1 MTKLEGNTIVVS
13 GDEYR
18 IIVNFGNLLV
28 LKRNDVLTLYFE
40 NIGILLTT
48 KQSLLDRH
56 VKEEEGKLIFCEKK
70 FNITSYGGTEC
81 GIRKILTLVN
91 NTPVNFYID
100 NKKDTIVK
108 VE

>member
-1 MTKLEGNTIVVS
+1 MAKLEGNTTIVS

-18 IIVNFGNLLV
+18 IIANFGNMLV
-28 LKRNDVLTLYFE
+28 LKRNELLTLYFE

-48 KQSLLDRH
+48 EQSLLTRPI
-56 VKEEEGKLIFCEKK
+56 KEENGKLIFCGKE
-70 FNITSYGGTEC
+70 FSITGYGGTEC

-91 NTPVNFYID
+91 NTPLSFYID